1 MTQTFTQQSD
11 PTSYLLEEQF
21 EARVDAFEK
30 RFMAAFNEFTER
42 VLNTTKNGAYK
53 SQYITQHNITPAFN
67 PASGTTH
74 SSKQVVNAGS
84 FIDVKPVVQDS
95 HHQSEAAPL
104 ETEGE
109 VFNKGSQEFTNSDDH
124 GHKYDRTSTPMTS
137 RKQLPQ
143 PTPVPGEPLGTS
155 FTVYTATPPTTRTAR
170 FSSRVDPSTIARI
183 QPSAEFCALPEPEVQ
198 NMPGDATTVTINR
211 PIPIP
216 SQDTALN
223 KSIDPSTDCIDLN
236 QVVTVGHEYANGELF
251 SPGLQSDSVPVST
264 QDGHNLEKYDV
275 QNVFK
280 YESFEPDPDLL
291 VIDFIQNLDKPV
303 GYYLFDNPTGYLNTG
318 PWRPPPPTFS
328 AGHPRP
334 SAIWSTRSIV
344 SAIGMERDVRERS
357 IMTQF
362 NLIKFFFTVA
372 RLMPQVLLELR

>member
-21 EARVDAFEK
+21 EAQVDAFEK

-104 ETEGE
+104 VTEGE

-124 GHKYDRTSTPMTS
+124 GHKYYSTSTPMTS

-155 FTVYTATPPTTRTAR
+155 FTVYTATPHTTRTAR
-170 FSSRVDPSTIARI
+170 FSSQVDPSTTARI
-183 QPSAEFCALPEPEVQ
+183 QPSAEFCDLLEPEVQ
-198 NMPGDATTVTINR
+198 NMPGDAATVNINST
-211 PIPIP
+211 IPIP

-223 KSIDPSTDCIDLN
+223 KAIESATDCIALT
-236 QVVTVGHEYANGELF
+236 QVVTVGHDYANGELF
-251 SPGLQSDSVPVST
+251 SSGLQSDSVPVST
-264 QDGHNLEKYDV
+264 QGGHNLETYDV

-303 GYYLFDNPTGYLNTG
+303 GYYLFDNPKEYLSTG
-318 PWRPPPPTFS
+318 PWRPPPPNFRDD
-328 AGHPRP
+328 HHWP
-334 SAIWSTRSIV
+334 SAIWSTRSMV
-344 SAIGMERDVRERS
+344 SAS
-357 IMTQF
+357 
-362 NLIKFFFTVA
+362 
-372 RLMPQVLLELR
+372 